1 MIKRLKLIKPFF
13 LDQLSSL
20 DRTQVEQIMAKT
32 LPKALGTQVLTALT
46 SNFGLVGLVQY
57 AW

>member
-1 MIKRLKLIKPFF
+1 MIVSHTTGLYLSDV
-13 LDQLSSL
+13 LDYVQL
-20 DRTQVEQIMAKT
+20 DKKET
-32 LPKALGTQVLTALT
+32 LPKALQTQVLTALT